1 MDNLPHVSFPLSD
14 RSYVSLVKKEI
25 KKIAGNIGFS
35 GNRLAEIEIII
46 AEITS
51 NIIKYSTEGSILVK
65 HFFKGSVEG
74 IEIISID
81 NGPGMANVSLM
92 LKDGVSTTHTL
103 GQGLGAIKRLSDN
116 FDIYSVPQS
125 GTILLSRVFKNPE
138 ADTTSKEIFNI
149 TTLMVAKKGE
159 IYCGDGYK
167 YVIKKNSCKVLAF
180 DGLGH
185 GPEAQ
190 KASEAAVKSFMSIQN
205 IDPAES
211 LRVMNKEIK
220 STRGGVGMIFSIDL
234 KTNSTSFCGVG
245 NISARIL
252 SDGKL
257 KNCISYNGIIG
268 HAFPNS
274 LHTNNTTWNKQ
285 DYLIITSDGLKTRWD
300 TNNLTNILKHDPSI
314 VAASLF
320 KDFSRGNDDSLII
333 IVKCN
338 KKVS

>member
-1 MDNLPHVSFPLSD
+1 MDNRPHVSFALSD
-14 RSYVSLVKKEI
+14 RSYVSLIKKEI

-51 NIIKYSTEGSILVK
+51 NIIKYSIDGSILVK
-65 HFFKGSVEG
+65 HFVKGTAEG

-81 NGPGMANVSLM
+81 NGPGMTNVSLM
-92 LKDGVSTTHTL
+92 VKDGVSTTRTL

-116 FDIYSVPQS
+116 FDIYSVPQW

-138 ADTTSKEIFNI
+138 ANTTSKEIFNI
-149 TTLMVAKKGE
+149 TTLLVPKKGE
-159 IYCGDGYK
+159 NYCGDGYR
-167 YVIKKNSCKVLAF
+167 YVIKKNSCKILAF

-190 KASEAAVKSFMSIQN
+190 KASEAAIKSFMSTLN
-205 IDPAES
+205 IDPGES

-252 SDGKL
+252 SEGKL

-268 HAFPNS
+268 HTFPNS
-274 LHTNNTTWNKQ
+274 LHTNNTPWNKQ
-285 DYLIITSDGLKTRWD
+285 DYLILTSDGLKTRWD
-300 TNNLTNILKHDPSI
+300 SSNLTHVLKHDPSI

-320 KDFSRGNDDSLII
+320 KDLSRGNDDSLVII
-333 IVKCN
+333 LKCN
-338 KKVS
+338 IKN